1 MDTIRDIVV
10 IVFGVTGTITSL
22 MVLIIF
28 FKLYGKASQ
37 ALDRV
42 GLAAE
47 DIHDAAEVVRKTPR
61 LAKALYD
68 FVGPILP
75 RLGLLRLAFRGA
87 AAIPRIARFAS
98 RARKPPTSNP
108 K

>member
-22 MVLIIF
+22 TVLILC
-28 FKLYGKASQ
+28 FKLYGRACQ

-42 GLAAE
+42 GRAAE
-47 DIHDAAEVVRKTPR
+47 DIHGVAEVVRRTPH
-61 LAKALYD
+61 LAKSVYN
-68 FVGPILP
+68 FVDPILP
-75 RLGLLRLAFRGA
+75 RLGLLRLVFRGA
-87 AAIPRIARFAS
+87 AAIPRIAKFAS
-98 RARKPPTSNP
+98 QARKPPKSNP